1 MNMSKVKLS
10 DSDWSVLFP
19 QQTYK
24 LGGTSL
30 SLTPLSLTGLAN
42 IMAQV
47 NVIVTKMEKLGV
59 ALGELVAT
67 PQNVTLLV
75 TTIVQDAPSILS
87 ELSGLDEGDVAK
99 LPISVAVDLFSV
111 CLDVNLSSQEGL
123 VKNFKRL
130 GEKVA
135 QMTAMPLQ

>member
-1 MNMSKVKLS
+1 MNKVKLS

-19 QQTYK
+19 QQEYK
-24 LGGTSL
+24 LGRTTL
-30 SLTPLSLTGLAN
+30 YLVPLSLVGLAN

-47 NVIVTKMEKLGV
+47 NTIVNKMEKLGV
-59 ALGELVAT
+59 PLGELVAT

-87 ELSGLDEGDVAK
+87 ELSGLDEEDVSK
-99 LPISVAVDLFSV
+99 LPISAAVDLFSI
-111 CLDVNLSSQEGL
+111 CLDVNLNSQEGL

-135 QMTAMPLQ
+135 KMTATPLQ